1 MVLPYNVQGLQGF
14 IPVRAKKPKNG
25 TGIFPPLIE
34 HLLICFLSVAPYW
47 NPIVPLHRDC
57 FPPQRV
63 CSMMAR
69 HIAWLACIAVVVSAA
84 SAASVGPT
92 STPSMLKLRSNLSS
106 QRARTAV
113 QPTIEYFTSEVNADT
128 EQLCLRMRGGVGT
141 ALENNLSINFKQEGA
156 FAPARGAVHTKFICT
171 IGPKTQNVESLSK
184 LVAAG
189 MNVAR
194 MNFSHGDHPY
204 HAQTIANIREALKK
218 SKRMCAIMLDTKG
231 PEIRTGLL
239 KDGQDVEL
247 KEGEE
252 FMLYNDW
259 DFVGDEKGVGQSYK
273 DLHKTI
279 EVGGTVLIDDGLISL
294 TVVAI
299 EGENVRCRVNN
310 GGALGGRKGVNLP
323 GVKIT
328 LPALTEKDKGD
339 LAFGCEQGVDFVAAS
354 FVRKASDVIG
364 IRKHLDEHGGK
375 SIKIISKIENQEG
388 LENFDEILAVTDGV
402 MVARGD
408 MGVEI
413 PGEKVAL
420 AQKMIISKCNIAGKP
435 VVTATQMLDSMI
447 NNPRPTRAETSDVSN
462 AVFDG
467 TDCVMLSGET
477 AKGKYPIQ
485 SIETMVA
492 ICREAEKVLDHT
504 QTFAAL
510 RAHAKQLGAD
520 QINEAIAS
528 SAVKTAFDLRAS
540 LVLCLTETGRTARLV
555 SKYRPRMPV
564 LCATCDDQ
572 VARQCLVL
580 RGCYPMVVGS
590 MVGSASL
597 IARCL
602 ATAKV
607 NGLCKTGDVCVVISG
622 IQEGLSGGTNVL
634 RVLQIE

>member
-1 MVLPYNVQGLQGF
+1 M
-14 IPVRAKKPKNG
+14 
-25 TGIFPPLIE
+25 
-34 HLLICFLSVAPYW
+34 
-47 NPIVPLHRDC
+47 
-57 FPPQRV
+57 
-63 CSMMAR
+63 
-69 HIAWLACIAVVVSAA
+69 LACMAALAVSAA
-84 SAASVGPT
+84 AAAPVASGAA
-92 STPSMLKLRSNLSS
+92 PSLLKLRSNLKTL
-106 QRARTAV
+106 RADRLSPSKADGV
-113 QPTIEYFTSEVNADT
+113 EYFTSKVDANE
-128 EQLCLRMRGGVGT
+128 EMLCLRMRGGAGT
-141 ALENNLSINFKQEGA
+141 ALENNLSINFKQEGS

-171 IGPKTQNVESLSK
+171 IGPKTQTLEMLSK

-204 HAQTIANIREALKK
+204 HAQTIANLREALKK

-239 KDGQDVEL
+239 KDGKDVEL
-247 KEGEE
+247 LEGQE

-259 DFVGDEKGVGQSYK
+259 DYVGDEKGVGQSYG
-273 DLHKTI
+273 DLATSI
-279 EVGGTVLIDDGLISL
+279 EVGGQILIDDGLISL
-294 TVVAI
+294 SVI
-299 EGENVRCRVNN
+299 EKQGGNVRCKINN
-310 GGALGGRKGVNLP
+310 GGSLGARKGVNLP

-328 LPALTEKDKGD
+328 LPALTEKDKQD
-339 LAFGCEQGVDFVAAS
+339 LLFGCQQGVDFVAAS
-354 FVRKASDVIG
+354 FVRKAEDVVG
-364 IRKHLDEHGGK
+364 IRKHLDENGGK
-375 SIKIISKIENQEG
+375 NIKIISKIENQEG
-388 LENFDEILAVTDGV
+388 LENFDEILEVTDGV

-435 VVTATQMLDSMI
+435 VVTATQMLESMI
-447 NNPRPTRAETSDVSN
+447 KNPRPTRAETSDVAN

-485 SIETMVA
+485 AIEMMVS
-492 ICREAEKVLDHT
+492 ICREAEKVLDHS

-510 RAHAKQLGAD
+510 RAHAKRLGPD

-540 LVLCLTETGRTARLV
+540 LILCLTESGRTARLV
-555 SKYRPRMPV
+555 SKYKPRMPV
-564 LCATCDDQ
+564 LCATTDEQ

-607 NGLCKTGDVCVVISG
+607 NGLCKTSDVCVVVSG
-622 IQEGLSGGTNVL
+622 IQEGISGGTNVL

>member
-1 MVLPYNVQGLQGF
+1 M
-14 IPVRAKKPKNG
+14 
-25 TGIFPPLIE
+25 
-34 HLLICFLSVAPYW
+34 
-47 NPIVPLHRDC
+47 
-57 FPPQRV
+57 
-63 CSMMAR
+63 
-69 HIAWLACIAVVVSAA
+69 LACMAALAVSAA
-84 SAASVGPT
+84 AAAPVASGAA
-92 STPSMLKLRSNLSS
+92 PSLLKLRSNLKTL
-106 QRARTAV
+106 RADRLSPSKADGV
-113 QPTIEYFTSEVNADT
+113 EYFTSKVDANE
-128 EQLCLRMRGGVGT
+128 EMLCLRMRGGAGT
-141 ALENNLSINFKQEGA
+141 ALENNLSINFKQEGS

-171 IGPKTQNVESLSK
+171 IGPKTQTLEMLSK

-204 HAQTIANIREALKK
+204 HAQTIANLREALKK

-239 KDGQDVEL
+239 KDGKDVEL
-247 KEGEE
+247 VEGQE

-259 DFVGDEKGVGQSYK
+259 DYVGDEKGVGQSYG
-273 DLHKTI
+273 DLATSI
-279 EVGGTVLIDDGLISL
+279 EVGGQILIDDGLISL
-294 TVVAI
+294 SVI
-299 EGENVRCRVNN
+299 EKQGGNVRCKINN
-310 GGALGGRKGVNLP
+310 GGSLGARKGVNLP

-328 LPALTEKDKGD
+328 LPALTEKDKQD
-339 LAFGCEQGVDFVAAS
+339 LLFGCQQGVDFVAAS
-354 FVRKASDVIG
+354 FVRKAEDVVG
-364 IRKHLDEHGGK
+364 IRKHLDENGGK
-375 SIKIISKIENQEG
+375 NIKIISKIENQEG
-388 LENFDEILAVTDGV
+388 LENFDEILEVTDGV

-435 VVTATQMLDSMI
+435 VVTATQMLESMI
-447 NNPRPTRAETSDVSN
+447 KNPRPTRAETSDVAN

-485 SIETMVA
+485 AIEMMVS
-492 ICREAEKVLDHT
+492 ICREAEKVLDHS

-510 RAHAKQLGAD
+510 RAHAKRLGPD

-540 LVLCLTETGRTARLV
+540 LILCLTESGRTARLV
-555 SKYRPRMPV
+555 SKYKPRMPV
-564 LCATCDDQ
+564 LCATTDEQ

-607 NGLCKTGDVCVVISG
+607 NGLCKTSDVCVVISG
-622 IQEGLSGGTNVL
+622 IQEGISGGTNVL

>member
-1 MVLPYNVQGLQGF
+1 MGYVWQ
-14 IPVRAKKPKNG
+14 
-25 TGIFPPLIE
+25 
-34 HLLICFLSVAPYW
+34 HLDA
-47 NPIVPLHRDC
+47 
-57 FPPQRV
+57 
-63 CSMMAR
+63 
-69 HIAWLACIAVVVSAA
+69 
-84 SAASVGPT
+84 
-92 STPSMLKLRSNLSS
+92 
-106 QRARTAV
+106 
-113 QPTIEYFTSEVNADT
+113 
-128 EQLCLRMRGGVGT
+128 
-141 ALENNLSINFKQEGA
+141 
-156 FAPARGAVHTKFICT
+156 
-171 IGPKTQNVESLSK
+171 
-184 LVAAG
+184 
-189 MNVAR
+189 
-194 MNFSHGDHPY
+194 
-204 HAQTIANIREALKK
+204 
-218 SKRMCAIMLDTKG
+218 
-231 PEIRTGLL
+231 
-239 KDGQDVEL
+239 
-247 KEGEE
+247 
-252 FMLYNDW
+252 
-259 DFVGDEKGVGQSYK
+259 
-273 DLHKTI
+273 
-279 EVGGTVLIDDGLISL
+279 
-294 TVVAI
+294 
-299 EGENVRCRVNN
+299 N
-310 GGALGGRKGVNLP
+310 GG
-323 GVKIT
+323 
-328 LPALTEKDKGD
+328 EK
-339 LAFGCEQGVDFVAAS
+339 
-354 FVRKASDVIG
+354 
-364 IRKHLDEHGGK
+364 
-375 SIKIISKIENQEG
+375 IKIIAKIENQEG

-447 NNPRPTRAETSDVSN
+447 NNPRPTRAETSDVAN

-485 SIETMVA
+485 SIEMMVA

-510 RAHAKQLGAD
+510 RAHAKNLGPEY
-520 QINEAIAS
+520 INEAIAS

-555 SKYRPRMPV
+555 SKYKPRMPV
-564 LCATCDDQ
+564 LCATCDEQ

-622 IQEGLSGGTNVL
+622 IQEGISGGTNVL

>member
-1 MVLPYNVQGLQGF
+1 M
-14 IPVRAKKPKNG
+14 
-25 TGIFPPLIE
+25 
-34 HLLICFLSVAPYW
+34 
-47 NPIVPLHRDC
+47 
-57 FPPQRV
+57 
-63 CSMMAR
+63 
-69 HIAWLACIAVVVSAA
+69 
-84 SAASVGPT
+84 
-92 STPSMLKLRSNLSS
+92 
-106 QRARTAV
+106 
-113 QPTIEYFTSEVNADT
+113 EYFTSPVNAN
-128 EQLCLRMRGGVGT
+128 EEVLCLRMRGGAGT

-156 FAPARGAVHTKFICT
+156 FSPARGAVHTKFICT
-171 IGPKTQNVESLSK
+171 IGPKTQTIEMLSK
-184 LVAAG
+184 LVNAG

-239 KDGQDVEL
+239 KDGKDVEIV
-247 KEGEE
+247 EGQE
-252 FMLYNDW
+252 FILYNDW
-259 DFVGDEKGVGQSYK
+259 DYVGDEKGVGQSYK
-273 DLHKTI
+273 DLHATI
-279 EVGGTVLIDDGLISL
+279 AVGGQVLIDDGLISM
-294 TVVAI
+294 TVTEI
-299 EGENVRCRVNN
+299 NGENVKCKVNN
-310 GGALGGRKGVNLP
+310 GGMLGGRKGVNLP

-328 LPALTEKDKGD
+328 LPALTEKDKAD
-339 LAFGCEQGVDFVAAS
+339 LTFGSQQGVDFVAAS
-354 FVRKASDVIG
+354 FVRKADDVLG
-364 IRKHLDEHGGK
+364 IRKHLDDNGGK
-375 SIKIISKIENQEG
+375 NIKIISKIENQEG

-447 NNPRPTRAETSDVSN
+447 YNPRPTRAETSDVAN

-485 SIETMVA
+485 SIEMMVS

-510 RAHAKQLGAD
+510 RAHAKQLGPD

-528 SAVKTAFDLRAS
+528 SAVKTAFDLHAS

-555 SKYRPRMPV
+555 SKYKPHMPV
-564 LCATCDDQ
+564 LCATCDEQ

-607 NGLCKTGDVCVVISG
+607 NGLCKAGDVCVVISG
-622 IQEGLSGGTNVL
+622 IQEGISGGTNVL

>member
-1 MVLPYNVQGLQGF
+1 
-14 IPVRAKKPKNG
+14 
-25 TGIFPPLIE
+25 
-34 HLLICFLSVAPYW
+34 
-47 NPIVPLHRDC
+47 
-57 FPPQRV
+57 
-63 CSMMAR
+63 
-69 HIAWLACIAVVVSAA
+69 
-84 SAASVGPT
+84 
-92 STPSMLKLRSNLSS
+92 MLKLRSNLHN
-106 QRARTAV
+106 QRTDRLSPVKTKAA
-113 QPTIEYFTSEVNADT
+113 EYFTSEVNAQ
-128 EQLCLRMRGGVGT
+128 EEMFCLRMRGGAGT

-171 IGPKTQNVESLSK
+171 IGPKTQTIENLSK

-231 PEIRTGLL
+231 PEIRTGML
-239 KDGQDVEL
+239 KDGKDVEL
-247 KEGEE
+247 KEGQE

-259 DFVGDEKGVGQSYK
+259 DYVGDENGVGQSYK
-273 DLHKTI
+273 DLATSI
-279 EVGGTVLIDDGLISL
+279 DIGGTILVDDGLISL
-294 TVVAI
+294 TVV
-299 EGENVRCRVNN
+299 EKQGENVKCKVNN
-310 GGALGGRKGVNLP
+310 GGMLGGKKGVNLP

-328 LPALTEKDKGD
+328 LPALTDKDKLD
-339 LAFGCEQGVDFVAAS
+339 LTFGCQQGVDFVAAS
-354 FVRKASDVIG
+354 FVRKAEDVVL
-364 IRKHLDEHGGK
+364 IRKHLDDNGGK
-375 SIKIISKIENQEG
+375 NIKIISKIENQEG
-388 LENFDEILAVTDGV
+388 LENFDDILAVTDGV

-447 NNPRPTRAETSDVSN
+447 YNPRPTRAETSDVAN

-485 SIETMVA
+485 SIETMVT

-510 RAHAKQLGAD
+510 RAHAKTLGPEF
-520 QINEAIAS
+520 INEAIAS

-540 LVLCLTETGRTARLV
+540 LILCLTESGRTARLV
-555 SKYRPRMPV
+555 SKYKPRMPV
-564 LCATCDDQ
+564 LCATTDEQ

-607 NGLCKTGDVCVVISG
+607 NGLCKQGDVCVVISG
-622 IQEGLSGGTNVL
+622 IQEGISGGTNVL

>member
-1 MVLPYNVQGLQGF
+1 
-14 IPVRAKKPKNG
+14 
-25 TGIFPPLIE
+25 
-34 HLLICFLSVAPYW
+34 
-47 NPIVPLHRDC
+47 
-57 FPPQRV
+57 
-63 CSMMAR
+63 
-69 HIAWLACIAVVVSAA
+69 
-84 SAASVGPT
+84 
-92 STPSMLKLRSNLSS
+92 
-106 QRARTAV
+106 
-113 QPTIEYFTSEVNADT
+113 
-128 EQLCLRMRGGVGT
+128 
-141 ALENNLSINFKQEGA
+141 
-156 FAPARGAVHTKFICT
+156 
-171 IGPKTQNVESLSK
+171 
-184 LVAAG
+184 
-189 MNVAR
+189 
-194 MNFSHGDHPY
+194 
-204 HAQTIANIREALKK
+204 
-218 SKRMCAIMLDTKG
+218 MCAIMLDTKG

-239 KDGQDVEL
+239 KDGKDVDL
-247 KEGEE
+247 KDGEE

-259 DFVGDEKGVGQSYK
+259 DYVGDEKGVGQSYK
-273 DLHKTI
+273 DLHTSVP
-279 EVGGTVLIDDGLISL
+279 VGGNILVDDGLISL
-294 TVVAI
+294 TVI
-299 EGENVRCRVNN
+299 EIVGENVKCRINNN
-310 GGALGGRKGVNLP
+310 GSLGGRKGINLP

-328 LPALTEKDKGD
+328 LPALTERDKGD
-339 LAFGCEQGVDFVAAS
+339 LIFGCQQGVDFVAAS
-354 FVRKASDVIG
+354 FIRKADDVIG

-375 SIKIISKIENQEG
+375 NIKIISKIENQEG

-447 NNPRPTRAETSDVSN
+447 NNPRPTRAETSDVAN

-485 SIETMVA
+485 SIEMMVA
-492 ICREAEKVLDHT
+492 ICREAEKVVDHT

-510 RAHAKQLGAD
+510 RAHAKKLGKD
-520 QINEAIAS
+520 YIEEAIAS
-528 SAVKTAFDLRAS
+528 SAVKTAFDLKAS
-540 LVLCLTETGRTARLV
+540 LVLCLTESGRTARLV
-555 SKYRPRMPV
+555 SKYRPSVPV
-564 LCATCDDQ
+564 LCATCDEQ

-607 NGLCKTGDVCVVISG
+607 NGLCKTGDVCVVIRG
-622 IQEGLSGGTNVL
+622 IQEGISGGTNVL